1 MQIQKTEPIK
11 TMLTIT
17 VGFMVVFLITKM
29 NVFLLIAL
37 MIGLIGMFSTFLS
50 GKVDYL
56 WMKLTWIL
64 GMIVPNILLTVI
76 FYFFLFP
83 VAIISRIFG
92 KKNTMHLKNTD
103 QTLFKDKNKTFDKA
117 SFENPW

>member
-1 MQIQKTEPIK
+1 
-11 TMLTIT
+11 MLTIT
-17 VGFMVVFLITKM
+17 VGFVVVFMITKI
-29 NVFLLIAL
+29 NAFLLVAL
-37 MIGLIGMFSTFLS
+37 IVGLIGMFSTFLAD
-50 GKVDYL
+50 KIDYL

-64 GMIVPNILLTVI
+64 GMIVPNILLTII
-76 FYFFLFP
+76 FYLFLFP

-103 QTLFKDKNKTFDKA
+103 STLFKDKNKAFDKA

>member
-1 MQIQKTEPIK
+1 MKIQKTEPIK

-17 VGFMVVFLITKM
+17 VGFVIVFMITKI
-29 NVFLLIAL
+29 NAFLLVAL
-37 MIGLIGMFSTFLS
+37 IVGLIGMFSTFLAE
-50 GKVDYL
+50 KIDYL

-64 GMIVPNILLTVI
+64 GMIVPNILLTII
-76 FYFFLFP
+76 FYLFLFP

-92 KKNTMHLKNTD
+92 KKNTMHLKNRET
-103 QTLFKDKNKTFDKA
+103 TLFKDKNKAFDKA

>member
-1 MQIQKTEPIK
+1 MKIQKTEPIK

-17 VGFMVVFLITKM
+17 VGFMVIFMVTKI
-29 NVFLLIAL
+29 NLFLLIAL
-37 MIGLIGMFSTFLS
+37 IVGLIGMFSTFLAE
-50 GKVDYL
+50 KVDYI

-64 GMIVPNILLTVI
+64 GMIVPNIVLTII

-83 VAIISRIFG
+83 VAIFSRIFG

-103 QTLFKDKNKTFDKA
+103 KSLFKDKNKSFDKA